1 MTEEAEQPRKVSSP
15 DVKPG
20 PAPDPPALPASVE
33 QSKAKTLVEVRV
45 ALITALAVLI
55 GALAGA
61 MATGYYTSI
70 AVERQIAA
78 QAEQGL
84 REQRQG
90 IYTQLIQNEQAVFQE
105 ERSFWNLFQNN
116 VTQLYPPLDQI
127 QERKVVLE
135 LARAEFDLV
144 SSAVS
149 LIGASDTS
157 DQVEALNEAHD
168 EFYETVDYALR
179 LATTSASAEQSQEV
193 DAEFDSTA
201 DSVNEA
207 HDGLLR
213 LLRRDLAVN

>member
-1 MTEEAEQPRKVSSP
+1 VLWLAQWPLVIILQSLLSGRSRHRLSRGSESNVKVSTHS
-15 DVKPG
+15 
-20 PAPDPPALPASVE
+20 S
-33 QSKAKTLVEVRV
+33 SK
-45 ALITALAVLI
+45 
-55 GALAGA
+55 
-61 MATGYYTSI
+61 
-70 AVERQIAA
+70 
-78 QAEQGL
+78 
-84 REQRQG
+84 
-90 IYTQLIQNEQAVFQE
+90 NEQAVFQE

-127 QERKVVLE
+127 QERKVALE

-213 LLRRDLAVN
+213 LLRRDSDLRNWLRDTPVDLAFRDRTIPESS

>member
-90 IYTQLIQNEQAVFQE
+90 IYTQLIQKRTGCISGRAQLLEPFPEQRHPVVPAP
-105 ERSFWNLFQNN
+105 RSNSGKEGC
-116 VTQLYPPLDQI
+116 P
-127 QERKVVLE
+127 R
-135 LARAEFDLV
+135 
-144 SSAVS
+144 
-149 LIGASDTS
+149 IGAS
-157 DQVEALNEAHD
+157 
-168 EFYETVDYALR
+168 
-179 LATTSASAEQSQEV
+179 
-193 DAEFDSTA
+193 
-201 DSVNEA
+201 
-207 HDGLLR
+207 
-213 LLRRDLAVN
+213 